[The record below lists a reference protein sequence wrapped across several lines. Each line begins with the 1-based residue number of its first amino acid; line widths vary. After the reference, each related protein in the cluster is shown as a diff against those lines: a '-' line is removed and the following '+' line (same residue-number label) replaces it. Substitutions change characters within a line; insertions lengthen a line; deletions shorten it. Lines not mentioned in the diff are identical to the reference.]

1 MPTDKTAAETIL
13 AQVAAVSDA
22 RMRPMFGEYTIY
34 VDEKVIGVIGDGT
47 LFVKA
52 TEFGVDYAPELETA
66 APYPGAK
73 LALVVPPEKRE
84 NSLWLRE
91 FLAGTRR
98 QLK

>member
-13 AQVAAVSDA
+13 AQIAAVADA

-47 LFVKA
+47 LFIKA
-52 TEFGVDYAPELETA
+52 TKFGEEYAPELETA
-66 APYPGAK
+66 SPYLGAK
-73 LALVVPPEKRE
+73 PAVVVPPEKRE
-84 NSLWLRE
+84 DALWLRE